1 MAHDRGVAVRVEGEL
16 GRVVERYAQ
25 DAGFT
30 LDDRGRVVVT
40 RSADDEPYLVIG
52 VAASRGAWSL
62 DRLAVGRVAE
72 LGERLEAAV
81 HRARHAEGLRASR
94 HDVRGA
100 LAVIQGH
107 LDLLGHGF
115 RGPIS
120 DAQRASLE
128 AIQRGIDK
136 AAAALSNDS

>member
-1 MAHDRGVAVRVEGEL
+1 VAVRVAGEL
-16 GRVVERYAQ
+16 ARVVERIAR
-25 DAGFT
+25 DAGFSP
-30 LDDRGRVVVT
+30 DDRGRVVVT
-40 RSADDEPYLVIG
+40 RSGDEPYLVIG

-62 DRLAVGRVAE
+62 DRLAIDRVAE

-81 HRARHAEGLRASR
+81 LRAQHAERLRTSR

-115 RGPIS
+115 RGPVN

-136 AAAALSNDS
+136 AAAALSDDS